1 LRWRP
6 PEELLSV
13 DGEVPLQVSQTRK
26 WLTDLAL
33 SLPFLF
39 LYWADLWHHTLF
51 FDELNAWA
59 ISAASP
65 TLPKLF
71 QLVHYE
77 GHPWLWYFLLWF
89 PSRFTH
95 DPRGMLW
102 VVAPIGTAIYLVIG
116 LLSPFTRLQKVIVF
130 LSYFVAFEYTVM
142 NRMYGIMFLMALL
155 YVWRRMRNPEKVVG
169 NGTFLGVMANTDM
182 AGLLLSVALMLEYVH
197 DRYQANKT
205 AGWSSRSKTNLT
217 LAVALYAGMLLLS
230 VASLLPASDIS
241 WASSG
246 HLGSSAR
253 KPTYLVRAATNMIA
267 APWWPISPNFPRR
280 FWETDALVQKG
291 LLVLAPFVLFA
302 YWRVLRRDKNLLATM
317 GLTLIFGT
325 LFADIVYVGRV
336 RHWGISF
343 IAFLLCLWMQNA
355 KREGQSV
362 ERPQSWPVSAYALM
376 TLSAIAG
383 IITVVSSWTR
393 PFSQAKATGD
403 WINQNESRDVL
414 LLGAPDVSFASVAE
428 EMQRPVYFLECYC
441 TDTFKLFS
449 NSRDDFQDQD
459 LGNRLSIA
467 MNRLKVS
474 SSVFVFYRPLL
485 SEDLKALK
493 AHSLSASLLKEFSGA
508 ESAFE
513 NHYIYQIKRDD
524 WADTS
529 AKKQ

>member
-1 LRWRP
+1 
-6 PEELLSV
+6 
-13 DGEVPLQVSQTRK
+13 
-26 WLTDLAL
+26 
-33 SLPFLF
+33 
-39 LYWADLWHHTLF
+39 
-51 FDELNAWA
+51 
-59 ISAASP
+59 
-65 TLPKLF
+65 
-71 QLVHYE
+71 
-77 GHPWLWYFLLWF
+77 
-89 PSRFTH
+89 
-95 DPRGMLW
+95 
-102 VVAPIGTAIYLVIG
+102 
-116 LLSPFTRLQKVIVF
+116 
-130 LSYFVAFEYTVM
+130 
-142 NRMYGIMFLMALL
+142 
-155 YVWRRMRNPEKVVG
+155 
-169 NGTFLGVMANTDM
+169 
-182 AGLLLSVALMLEYVH
+182 
-197 DRYQANKT
+197 
-205 AGWSSRSKTNLT
+205 
-217 LAVALYAGMLLLS
+217 MLLLS

-246 HLGSSAR
+246 RLGSSAR

-267 APWWPISPNFPRR
+267 APWWPISPNFPQR

-302 YWRVLRRDKNLLATM
+302 YWRVLRRDKNLLTTM

-343 IAFLLCLWMQNA
+343 IAFLLCLWMQSA
-355 KREGQSV
+355 KRERQSV
-362 ERPQSWPVSAYALM
+362 ERPKSWPLPAYALM

-383 IITVVSSWTR
+383 IIAVVSSWTR

-403 WINQNESRDVL
+403 WINQHESGEVL

-449 NSRDDFQDQD
+449 KSRDDFQDQD

-467 MNRLKVS
+467 MRRLKVS

-493 AHSLSASLLKEFSGA
+493 AHSLSASLLKEFPGA

-513 NHYIYQIKRDD
+513 NHYVYQIRKDD
-524 WADTS
+524 HAHTS
-529 AKKQ
+529 AETQ